1 MVNENKNNV
10 TDSIHRVLARKYR
23 PLNFTK
29 LVGQNNLIKTLSGSI
44 ERGRLAHAYILTGLR
59 GVGKTST
66 ARIIAKLFNCTNPEK
81 SSEIAINPCG
91 VCDSCLGIAEGK
103 NIDVL
108 EIDAASN
115 TGVDNIRELID
126 GVGYKPLTSKFR
138 VYIIDEVHMLSKGA
152 FNALLKTLEEPPEH
166 VKFIFATT
174 EIRKVPI
181 TILSRCQR
189 FDLQIVPSKI
199 LIDHLKWVC
208 EEEKINF
215 TLEAL
220 QIIVRVSGGSVRDAL
235 SLLDQSA
242 SISGD
247 DIKSE
252 TISFMLGLPSR
263 VSSIEILENIFDSNI
278 ENALKIYDNVINHGT
293 NGEILIGDMLD
304 IIHLSTRINIIGEK
318 NLDTFMNSIPDG
330 EKAGI
335 LKISKISLP
344 GLTRAWQILL
354 KGIEEIR
361 AAPNPDEAGSMI
373 LIRLAYSCNLPDPA
387 SLVKKIQ
394 ASLEENKTTFND
406 SLEEKDD
413 GKKNTSEI
421 INDLQEINSI
431 DSVDN
436 KTTLVEVNTF
446 EDLVE
451 IFKIKGELLLHAQL
465 LSCVH
470 LISFEKGK
478 LEISISGN
486 TNNNI
491 AKDISKFLKNWT
503 GEDWVISIV
512 DDQGTETLDHKNER
526 KAQEE
531 IENTKNTPEMQKVL
545 KAFPNAELKS
555 VNDKNK

>member
-44 ERGRLAHAYILTGLR
+44 ERGRLAHAYILTGVR

-304 IIHLSTRINIIGEK
+304 IIHLSTRINISGEK

-394 ASLEENKTTFND
+394 ASLEDNKSTFND

-431 DSVDN
+431 DN
-436 KTTLVEVNTF
+436 KTTLADVNTF

-503 GEDWVISIV
+503 GEDWFISIV

-555 VNDKNK
+555 VNNKNK

>member
-44 ERGRLAHAYILTGLR
+44 ERGRLAHAYILTGVR

-81 SSEIAINPCG
+81 SSEIAFNPCG
-91 VCDSCLGIAEGK
+91 VCDSCLEIAEGK

-318 NLDTFMNSIPDG
+318 SLDTFMNSIPDG

-431 DSVDN
+431 DN
-436 KTTLVEVNTF
+436 KTTLAEVNTF

-531 IENTKNTPEMQKVL
+531 IENIKNTPEMQKVL

>member
-44 ERGRLAHAYILTGLR
+44 ERGRLAHAYILTGVR

-278 ENALKIYDNVINHGT
+278 ENALKIYDNIINLGT
-293 NGEILIGDMLD
+293 NGEVLIGDMLD

-421 INDLQEINSI
+421 INDQQEINSI
-431 DSVDN
+431 DN
-436 KTTLVEVNTF
+436 KTTLAEVNTF

>member
-44 ERGRLAHAYILTGLR
+44 ERGRLAHAYILTGVR

-126 GVGYKPLTSKFR
+126 GVGYIPLTCKFR

-431 DSVDN
+431 DN

-446 EDLVE
+446 EELVE

>member
-44 ERGRLAHAYILTGLR
+44 ERGRLAHAYILTGVR

-278 ENALKIYDNVINHGT
+278 ENALKTYDNVINHGT

-394 ASLEENKTTFND
+394 ASLEENKTTFNV

-431 DSVDN
+431 DN
-436 KTTLVEVNTF
+436 KTTLAEVNTF

>member
-44 ERGRLAHAYILTGLR
+44 ERGRLAHAYILTGVR

-304 IIHLSTRINIIGEK
+304 IIHLSTRINIIGEN

-406 SLEEKDD
+406 SLKEKDD
-413 GKKNTSEI
+413 DKKNTSEI

-431 DSVDN
+431 DN
-436 KTTLVEVNTF
+436 KTTLAEVNTF

-512 DDQGTETLDHKNER
+512 DDKGTETLDHKNER

>member
-44 ERGRLAHAYILTGLR
+44 ERGRLAHAYILTGVR

-304 IIHLSTRINIIGEK
+304 IIHLSTRINIIGEN

-361 AAPNPDEAGSMI
+361 AAPNPDDAGSMM

-431 DSVDN
+431 DN
-436 KTTLVEVNTF
+436 KTTLAEVNTF

>member
-44 ERGRLAHAYILTGLR
+44 ERGRLAHAYILTGVR

-394 ASLEENKTTFND
+394 ASLEENKTTSND

-431 DSVDN
+431 DN
-436 KTTLVEVNTF
+436 KTTLAEVNTF

>member
-44 ERGRLAHAYILTGLR
+44 ERGRLAHAYILTGVR

-208 EEEKINF
+208 EEEKINY

-318 NLDTFMNSIPDG
+318 SLDTFMNSIPDG

-431 DSVDN
+431 DN
-436 KTTLVEVNTF
+436 KTTLAEVNTF

>member
-44 ERGRLAHAYILTGLR
+44 ERGRLAHAYILTGVR

-394 ASLEENKTTFND
+394 ASLEENKTTFKV

-431 DSVDN
+431 DN
-436 KTTLVEVNTF
+436 KTTLAEVNTF

-491 AKDISKFLKNWT
+491 AKDVSKFLKNWT

-512 DDQGTETLDHKNER
+512 DDKGTETLDLKNER

>member
-44 ERGRLAHAYILTGLR
+44 ERGRLAHAYILTGVR

-199 LIDHLKWVC
+199 LIEHLKWVC

-247 DIKSE
+247 NIKSE

-304 IIHLSTRINIIGEK
+304 IIHLSTRINIVGEN
-318 NLDTFMNSIPDG
+318 NLDAFMNSIPDG

-394 ASLEENKTTFND
+394 ASLEENKNTVND
-406 SLEEKDD
+406 TLEENDDDKKDTP
-413 GKKNTSEI
+413 GI
-421 INDLQEINSI
+421 INNLQEINSI
-431 DSVDN
+431 DK
-436 KTTLVEVNTF
+436 KTTLAEVHTF

-478 LEISISGN
+478 LEVSISGN
-486 TNNNI
+486 TSNNI
-491 AKDISKFLKNWT
+491 AKDTSDFLKKWT

>member
-1 MVNENKNNV
+1 MVNEKEKNV
-10 TDSIHRVLARKYR
+10 TENIHRVLARKYR
-23 PLNFTK
+23 PINFTK
-29 LVGQNNLIKTLSGSI
+29 LVGQENLVKTLSGSI
-44 ERGRLAHAYILTGLR
+44 ERGRVAHAYILTGVR

-81 SSEIAINPCG
+81 SSKIAINPCG

-431 DSVDN
+431 DN
-436 KTTLVEVNTF
+436 KTTLAEVNTF

>member
-44 ERGRLAHAYILTGLR
+44 ERGRLAHAYILTGVR

-335 LKISKISLP
+335 SKISKISLP

-394 ASLEENKTTFND
+394 ASIEENKTTFND

-431 DSVDN
+431 DN
-436 KTTLVEVNTF
+436 KTTLAEVSTF

-512 DDQGTETLDHKNER
+512 DDQGTETLDHKNEK

>member
-1 MVNENKNNV
+1 MVNEDKNNV

-44 ERGRLAHAYILTGLR
+44 ERGRVAHAYILTGVR

-91 VCDSCLGIAEGK
+91 LCDSCLGIAEGK

-199 LIDHLKWVC
+199 LIDHLKWIC

-304 IIHLSTRINIIGEK
+304 IIHLSTRINIVGEN
-318 NLDTFMNSIPDG
+318 NLDAFMNSIPDG

-394 ASLEENKTTFND
+394 ASLEENKNKVND
-406 SLEEKDD
+406 TLEENDDDKKD
-413 GKKNTSEI
+413 TSGI
-421 INDLQEINSI
+421 INNLQEINSI
-431 DSVDN
+431 DK
-436 KTTLVEVNTF
+436 KTTLAEVHTF
-446 EDLVE
+446 EDIVE

-478 LEISISGN
+478 LEVSISGN
-486 TNNNI
+486 TSNNI
-491 AKDISKFLKNWT
+491 AKDTSDFLKKWT

>member
-1 MVNENKNNV
+1 MVNEDKNNV

-44 ERGRLAHAYILTGLR
+44 ERGRLAHAYILTGVR

-91 VCDSCLGIAEGK
+91 LCDSCLGIAEGK

-199 LIDHLKWVC
+199 LIEHLKWVC

-247 DIKSE
+247 NIKSE

-304 IIHLSTRINIIGEK
+304 IIHLSTRINIIGEN

-394 ASLEENKTTFND
+394 ASLEENKNKVND
-406 SLEEKDD
+406 TLEENDDDKKD
-413 GKKNTSEI
+413 TSGI
-421 INDLQEINSI
+421 INNLQEINSI
-431 DSVDN
+431 DK
-436 KTTLVEVNTF
+436 KTTLAEVHTF

-478 LEISISGN
+478 LEVSISGN
-486 TNNNI
+486 TSNNI
-491 AKDISKFLKNWT
+491 AKDTSDFLKKWT

>member
-44 ERGRLAHAYILTGLR
+44 ERGRLAHAYILTGVR

-181 TILSRCQR
+181 TILSRCQK

-304 IIHLSTRINIIGEK
+304 IIHLSTRINIIGEN

-413 GKKNTSEI
+413 DKKNTSEI
-421 INDLQEINSI
+421 INGLQEINSI
-431 DSVDN
+431 NN
-436 KTTLVEVNTF
+436 KTTLAEVNTF

>member
-44 ERGRLAHAYILTGLR
+44 ERGRLAHAYILTGVR

-413 GKKNTSEI
+413 VKKNTSEI

-431 DSVDN
+431 DN
-436 KTTLVEVNTF
+436 KTTLAEVNTF

>member
-44 ERGRLAHAYILTGLR
+44 ERGRLAHAYILTGVR

-138 VYIIDEVHMLSKGA
+138 VYIVDEVHMLSKGA

-387 SLVKKIQ
+387 SLVKRIQ

-431 DSVDN
+431 DN
-436 KTTLVEVNTF
+436 KTTLAEVNTF

>member
-1 MVNENKNNV
+1 MVNEDKNNV

-44 ERGRLAHAYILTGLR
+44 ERGRVAHAYILTGVR

-91 VCDSCLGIAEGK
+91 LCDSCLGIAEGK

-199 LIDHLKWVC
+199 LMEHLKWVC

-247 DIKSE
+247 NIKSE

-304 IIHLSTRINIIGEK
+304 IIHLSTRINIVGEN
-318 NLDTFMNSIPDG
+318 NLDAFMNSIPDG

-394 ASLEENKTTFND
+394 ASLEENKNKVND
-406 SLEEKDD
+406 TLEENDDDKKD
-413 GKKNTSEI
+413 TSGI
-421 INDLQEINSI
+421 INNLQEINSI
-431 DSVDN
+431 DK
-436 KTTLVEVNTF
+436 KTTLAEVHTF

-478 LEISISGN
+478 LEVSISGN
-486 TNNNI
+486 TSNNI
-491 AKDISKFLKNWT
+491 AKDTSDFLKKWT

>member
-44 ERGRLAHAYILTGLR
+44 ERGRLAHAYILTGVR

-431 DSVDN
+431 DN
-436 KTTLVEVNTF
+436 KTTLAEVNTF

-478 LEISISGN
+478 LEISISVN

>member
-44 ERGRLAHAYILTGLR
+44 ERGRLAHAYILTGVR

-431 DSVDN
+431 DN
-436 KTTLVEVNTF
+436 KSTLTEINTF

>member
-44 ERGRLAHAYILTGLR
+44 ERGRLAHAYILTGVR

-335 LKISKISLP
+335 SKISKISLP

-431 DSVDN
+431 DN
-436 KTTLVEVNTF
+436 KTTLAEVNTF

>member
-44 ERGRLAHAYILTGLR
+44 ERGRLAHAYILTGVR

-304 IIHLSTRINIIGEK
+304 IIHLSTRINIIGEN

-394 ASLEENKTTFND
+394 ASLEENKTTFNE
-406 SLEEKDD
+406 SLEEKDE

-431 DSVDN
+431 DN
-436 KTTLVEVNTF
+436 KITLAEVNTF

>member
-44 ERGRLAHAYILTGLR
+44 ERGRLAHAYILTGVR

-335 LKISKISLP
+335 LKISKISLS

-413 GKKNTSEI
+413 DKKNTSEI

-431 DSVDN
+431 DN
-436 KTTLVEVNTF
+436 KTTLAEVNTF

>member
-44 ERGRLAHAYILTGLR
+44 ERGRLAHAYILTGVR

-252 TISFMLGLPSR
+252 TKSFMLGLPSR

-421 INDLQEINSI
+421 INGLQEINSI
-431 DSVDN
+431 DN
-436 KTTLVEVNTF
+436 KTTLAEVNTF

>member
-1 MVNENKNNV
+1 MVNEDKNNV

-44 ERGRLAHAYILTGLR
+44 ERGRVAHAYMLTGVR

-66 ARIIAKLFNCTNPEK
+66 ARIIAKLFNCINPEK
-81 SSEIAINPCG
+81 SSEIVINPCG
-91 VCDSCLGIAEGK
+91 LCDSCLGIAEGK

-199 LIDHLKWVC
+199 LIEHLKWVC

-247 DIKSE
+247 NIKSE

-304 IIHLSTRINIIGEK
+304 IIHLSTRINIVGEN
-318 NLDTFMNSIPDG
+318 NLDAFMNSIPDG

-394 ASLEENKTTFND
+394 ASLEENKNTVND
-406 SLEEKDD
+406 TLEENDDDKKDTP
-413 GKKNTSEI
+413 GI
-421 INDLQEINSI
+421 INNLQEINSI
-431 DSVDN
+431 DK
-436 KTTLVEVNTF
+436 KTTLAEVHTF

>member
-44 ERGRLAHAYILTGLR
+44 ERGRLAHAYILTGVR

-406 SLEEKDD
+406 SLEEKND

-431 DSVDN
+431 DN
-436 KTTLVEVNTF
+436 KTTLAEVNTF

-491 AKDISKFLKNWT
+491 ANDISKFLKNWT

>member
-44 ERGRLAHAYILTGLR
+44 ERGRLAHAYILTGVR

-263 VSSIEILENIFDSNI
+263 VSSIEIVENIFDSNI

-431 DSVDN
+431 DN
-436 KTTLVEVNTF
+436 KTTLAEVNTF

-555 VNDKNK
+555 VNNKNK

>member
-44 ERGRLAHAYILTGLR
+44 ERGRLAHAYILTGVR

-278 ENALKIYDNVINHGT
+278 ENALKIYDNVINLGT

-394 ASLEENKTTFND
+394 ASLEENKTTFKD

-431 DSVDN
+431 DN
-436 KTTLVEVNTF
+436 KTTLAEVNTF

>member
-44 ERGRLAHAYILTGLR
+44 ERGRLAHAYILTGVR

-431 DSVDN
+431 DN
-436 KTTLVEVNTF
+436 KTTLAEVNTF

-491 AKDISKFLKNWT
+491 AKDISKFLQNWT

-531 IENTKNTPEMQKVL
+531 IENTKNTPEIQKVL

>member
-44 ERGRLAHAYILTGLR
+44 ERGRLAHSYILTGVR

-91 VCDSCLGIAEGK
+91 LCDSCLGIAEGK

-199 LIDHLKWVC
+199 LMEHLKWVC

-247 DIKSE
+247 NIKSE

-304 IIHLSTRINIIGEK
+304 IIHLSTRINIVGEN
-318 NLDTFMNSIPDG
+318 NLDAFMNSIPDG

-394 ASLEENKTTFND
+394 ASLEENKNKVND
-406 SLEEKDD
+406 TLEENDDDKKD
-413 GKKNTSEI
+413 TSGI
-421 INDLQEINSI
+421 INNLQEINSI
-431 DSVDN
+431 DK
-436 KTTLVEVNTF
+436 KTTLAEVHTF

-478 LEISISGN
+478 LEVSISGN
-486 TNNNI
+486 TSNNI
-491 AKDISKFLKNWT
+491 AKDTSDFLKKWT

>member
-44 ERGRLAHAYILTGLR
+44 ERGRLAHAYILTGVR

-208 EEEKINF
+208 EQEKINF

-278 ENALKIYDNVINHGT
+278 ENALKIYDNVINLGT

-304 IIHLSTRINIIGEK
+304 IIHLSTRLNIIGEK

-394 ASLEENKTTFND
+394 ASLEDNKTTFNV
-406 SLEEKDD
+406 SLEENDD

-431 DSVDN
+431 DN
-436 KTTLVEVNTF
+436 KTTLGEVNTF

-470 LISFEKGK
+470 LISFEKAK
-478 LEISISGN
+478 LVISISGN

>member
-44 ERGRLAHAYILTGLR
+44 ERGRLAHAYILTGVR

-344 GLTRAWQILL
+344 GLTRTWQILL

-431 DSVDN
+431 DN
-436 KTTLVEVNTF
+436 KTTLAEVNTF

>member
-44 ERGRLAHAYILTGLR
+44 ERGRLAHAYILTGVR

-81 SSEIAINPCG
+81 SSEIVINPCG

-421 INDLQEINSI
+421 INDQQEINSI
-431 DSVDN
+431 DN
-436 KTTLVEVNTF
+436 KTTLAEVNTF

>member
-44 ERGRLAHAYILTGLR
+44 ERGRLAHAYILTGVR

-304 IIHLSTRINIIGEK
+304 IIHLSTRLNIIGEK

-335 LKISKISLP
+335 SKISKISLP

-394 ASLEENKTTFND
+394 ASLEENKTTFSD

-431 DSVDN
+431 DN
-436 KTTLVEVNTF
+436 KTTLAEVNTF

>member
-44 ERGRLAHAYILTGLR
+44 ERGRLAHAYILTGVR

-278 ENALKIYDNVINHGT
+278 ENALKVYDNVINHGT

-304 IIHLSTRINIIGEK
+304 IIHLSTRINIMGEK

-431 DSVDN
+431 DN
-436 KTTLVEVNTF
+436 KTTLAEVNTF

-503 GEDWVISIV
+503 DEDWVISIV

>member
-44 ERGRLAHAYILTGLR
+44 ERGRLAHAYILTGVR

-208 EEEKINF
+208 AEEKINF

-406 SLEEKDD
+406 TLEEKDD

-431 DSVDN
+431 DN
-436 KTTLVEVNTF
+436 KTTLAEVNTF